1 MASSAQSPAASRQQ
15 PSEDPQSNRS
25 STRPA
30 QDGLVQ
36 ALADSRSRATQTTNE
51 LEEARAAI
59 DDLAA
64 YVEKLE
70 AALLSAPLINPREA
84 HTTVEK
90 RQVVRQSDWM
100 ERHADVLQRARGVP
114 NRAIEVMKQ
123 KAIGQVKLRASQI
136 RIMNKRVQLGDATAS
151 PVDADMALKILME
164 DLSKL

>member
-1 MASSAQSPAASRQQ
+1 M
-15 PSEDPQSNRS
+15 
-25 STRPA
+25 
-30 QDGLVQ
+30 
-36 ALADSRSRATQTTNE
+36 
-51 LEEARAAI
+51 
-59 DDLAA
+59 
-64 YVEKLE
+64 
-70 AALLSAPLINPREA
+70 
-84 HTTVEK
+84 
-90 RQVVRQSDWM
+90 VRQSDWM